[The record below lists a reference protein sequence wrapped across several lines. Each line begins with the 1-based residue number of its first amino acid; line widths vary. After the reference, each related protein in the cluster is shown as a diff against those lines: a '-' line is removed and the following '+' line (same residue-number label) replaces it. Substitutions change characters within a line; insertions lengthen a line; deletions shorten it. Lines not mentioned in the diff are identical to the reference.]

1 MCLEWWWSV
10 LYVSSPTKR
19 TFAPILN
26 GSLII
31 VSFSRSPV
39 DQYSRRMSWVFSWL
53 KIKGSRSRRMRF
65 CADTS
70 PTHLRDTHVYTY
82 MKSLYKI
89 RTHHAETHRNTRKIK
104 YLTHLY
110 NVKDYSSS
118 RDENCTKSLSG
129 LRYPTITLVS
139 FLSME
144 LLEKLLPSLSK
155 KKKKKK
161 KFISA
166 T

>member
-10 LYVSSPTKR
+10 LYFSSPTKR

-31 VSFSRSPV
+31 VSFSRSPM

-53 KIKGSRSRRMRF
+53 KIKGSRSRRMRS
-65 CADTS
+65 CAGTS

-104 YLTHLY
+104 YLTQLY
-110 NVKDYSSS
+110 IGMCQGLLLVTWRELHKESEWPSVSNNYS
-118 RDENCTKSLSG
+118 C
-129 LRYPTITLVS
+129 IFS
-139 FLSME
+139 FYGIAWKIASIIVQ
-144 LLEKLLPSLSK
+144 K
-155 KKKKKK
+155 KKKKEE
-161 KFISA
+161 IY
-166 T
+166 